1 MVAMMRV
8 LLVEDEKKVASFIKK
23 GLEEQGY
30 AVDLASDGKTGLAM
44 ALDQIHDLL
53 ILDINLPEIDG
64 LTVLGQVRGKKVV
77 TPVLLL
83 TVRATIEDKVI
94 GLDTGADDYLS
105 KPFSF
110 EELLARV
117 RALLRR
123 HSKSK
128 SPVLSLADLSLDP
141 ASRQVFRGGNRIE
154 LTSKEFA
161 ILEYFLRNVGRVLTR
176 SMIINHA
183 WDYDYEAETNVV
195 DVYIAYLRKKIDA
208 PYHPKLLHTIR
219 GTGYVLRE
227 E

>member
-1 MVAMMRV
+1 MRV
-8 LLVEDEKKVASFIKK
+8 LLVEDEKKVASFIQK
-23 GLEEQGY
+23 GLEEHGY
-30 AVDLASDGKTGLAM
+30 AVDCAADGKTGLGM
-44 ALDQIHDLL
+44 ALDQVHDLI

-64 LTVLGQVRGKKVV
+64 LSVLQQIRINQVV

-83 TVRATIEDKVI
+83 TIRATIEDKVI

-123 HSKSK
+123 RSDNKI
-128 SPVLSLADLSLDP
+128 PVLKVADLTLDP
-141 ASRQVFRGGNRIE
+141 ASRQVFRDGDRIQ

-161 ILEYFLRNVGRVLTR
+161 VLEYFMRNTGRVLTR
-176 SMIINHA
+176 SMIIDHA
-183 WDYDYEAETNVV
+183 WDYGYDAETNVV
-195 DVYIAYLRKKIDA
+195 DVYVNYLRKKIDA
-208 PYHPKLLHTIR
+208 PYQLKLLHTIR
-219 GTGYVLRE
+219 GTGYVMRE

>member
-1 MVAMMRV
+1 MRV

-30 AVDLASDGKTGLAM
+30 AVDFASDGKTGLSM
-44 ALDQIHDLL
+44 ALDQVHDLV

-64 LTVLGQVRGKKVV
+64 LTVLSQMRGKSVI

-83 TVRATIEDKVI
+83 TIRATIEDKVI

-123 HSKSK
+123 GSESKV
-128 SPVLSLADLSLDP
+128 PVLSVADLSLDP
-141 ASRQVFRGGNRIE
+141 ASRQVFRDGNRIE

-161 ILEYFLRNVGRVLTR
+161 ILEYFMRNAGRVLTR
-176 SMIINHA
+176 SMIIHHA
-183 WDYDYEAETNVV
+183 WDYDYDAETNVV
-195 DVYIAYLRKKIDA
+195 DVYINYLRKKIDA
-208 PYHPKLLHTIR
+208 PYHPKLLYTIR

>member
-23 GLEEQGY
+23 GLEEHGY

-123 HSKSK
+123 HSESK

-219 GTGYVLRE
+219 GTGYVMRE

>member
-1 MVAMMRV
+1 MRV
-8 LLVEDEKKVASFIKK
+8 LLVEDEYKVASFIKK
-23 GLEEQGY
+23 GLEEHGY
-30 AVDLASDGKTGLAM
+30 AVDLSSDGKTGLAM
-44 ALDQIHDLL
+44 ALDQIHDLI
-53 ILDINLPEIDG
+53 ILDINLPEING
-64 LTVLGQVRGKKVV
+64 LEALRQMRAKQVI

-83 TVRATIEDKVI
+83 TIRATIEDKVI

-123 HSKSK
+123 RTEVKT
-128 SPVLSLADLSLDP
+128 PLLTVADLSLDP
-141 ASRQVFRGGNRIE
+141 ASRQVFRGRNRIE

-161 ILEYFLRNVGRVLTR
+161 ILEYFMRNAGRVLTR

-183 WDYDYEAETNVV
+183 WDYDFDAETNVV
-195 DVYIAYLRKKIDA
+195 DVYVNYLRRKIDT
-208 PYHPKLLHTIR
+208 PYHPKLLQTIR
-219 GTGYVLRE
+219 GTGYVMRE

>member
-1 MVAMMRV
+1 MRV

-23 GLEEQGY
+23 GLEEHGY
-30 AVDLASDGKTGLAM
+30 AVDHGADGKSGLLM
-44 ALDQIHDLL
+44 ALDQIHDLV

-64 LTVLGQVRGKKVV
+64 LTVLRQMRAKKVV

-94 GLDTGADDYLS
+94 GLDTGADDYLA

-123 HSKSK
+123 GSDTKA
-128 SPVLSLADLSLDP
+128 PLFQVADLVLDP
-141 ASRQVFRGGNRIE
+141 ASRQVFRGGDRIE

-161 ILEYFLRNVGRVLTR
+161 ILEYFIRNSGRVLTR
-176 SMIINHA
+176 TMIIDHV
-183 WDYDYEAETNVV
+183 WDYDFDADTNVV
-195 DVYIAYLRKKIDA
+195 DVYINYLRKKIDA
-208 PYHPKLLHTIR
+208 PYEPKLLHTVR

>member
-1 MVAMMRV
+1 MRV

-23 GLEEQGY
+23 GLEEHGY

-44 ALDQIHDLL
+44 ALDQIHDLM

-64 LTVLGQVRGKKVV
+64 LTALQQIRVKQVT

-83 TVRATIEDKVI
+83 TIRATIEDKVI

-123 HSKSK
+123 RTEVK
-128 SPVLSLADLSLDP
+128 SPVLTVADLSLDP
-141 ASRQVFRGGNRIE
+141 ASRQVFRKGNRIE
-154 LTSKEFA
+154 LTLKEFA
-161 ILEYFLRNVGRVLTR
+161 ILEYFMRSVGRVLTR
-176 SMIINHA
+176 SMIIDHV
-183 WDYDYEAETNVV
+183 WDYDFDAETNVV
-195 DVYIAYLRKKIDA
+195 DVYVNYLRNKIDA

-219 GTGYVLRE
+219 GTGYVMRE

>member
-1 MVAMMRV
+1 MRV
-8 LLVEDEKKVASFIKK
+8 LLVEDEQKVASFIKK
-23 GLEEQGY
+23 GLEEHGY
-30 AVDLASDGKTGLAM
+30 AVDLGADGSTGLAM
-44 ALDQIHDLL
+44 ALDQIHDLV

-64 LTVLGQVRGKKVV
+64 LAVLRQMRAQKVL

-94 GLDTGADDYLS
+94 GLDTGADDYLA

-123 HSKSK
+123 HSENKA
-128 SPVLSLADLSLDP
+128 PVLTVADLSLDP
-141 ASRQVFRGGNRIE
+141 ASRQVFRGGDRLE

-161 ILEYFLRNVGRVLTR
+161 ILEYFMRNVGRVLTR

-183 WDYDYEAETNVV
+183 WDYDFDADSNVV
-195 DVYIAYLRKKIDA
+195 DVYVNYLRKKIDA
-208 PYHPKLLHTIR
+208 PYHPKLLHTVR

>member
-1 MVAMMRV
+1 MRV

-23 GLEEQGY
+23 GLEEHGY
-30 AVDLASDGKTGLAM
+30 AVDYGSDGKSGLIM
-44 ALDQIHDLL
+44 ALDQIHDLV

-64 LTVLGQVRGKKVV
+64 LTVLRQMRSKKVV

-94 GLDTGADDYLS
+94 GLDTGADDYLA

-123 HSKSK
+123 RSETK
-128 SPVLSLADLSLDP
+128 SPVLKVADLVLDP
-141 ASRQVFRGGNRIE
+141 SSRQVFRGGDRIE

-161 ILEYFLRNVGRVLTR
+161 ILEYFIRNSGRVLTR
-176 SMIINHA
+176 TMIIDHV
-183 WDYDYEAETNVV
+183 WDYDFDADTNVV
-195 DVYIAYLRKKIDA
+195 DVYVNYLRKKIDA
-208 PYHPKLLHTIR
+208 LYQPKLLHTIR

>member
-1 MVAMMRV
+1 MRV

-23 GLEEQGY
+23 GLEEHGY
-30 AVDLASDGKTGLAM
+30 AVDYGADGTSGLVM
-44 ALDQIHDLL
+44 ALDQIHDLV

-64 LTVLGQVRGKKVV
+64 LSVLRQMRAKKVV

-94 GLDTGADDYLS
+94 GLDTGADDYLA

-123 HSKSK
+123 GSETK
-128 SPVLSLADLSLDP
+128 SPVLTVADLVLDP
-141 ASRQVFRGGNRIE
+141 ASRQVFRGGDRIE

-161 ILEYFLRNVGRVLTR
+161 ILEYFIRNSGRVLTR
-176 SMIINHA
+176 TMIIDHV
-183 WDYDYEAETNVV
+183 WDYDFDADTNVV
-195 DVYIAYLRKKIDA
+195 DVYVNYLRKKIDA
-208 PYHPKLLHTIR
+208 PYQPKLLHTIR

>member
-1 MVAMMRV
+1 MAMRV
-8 LLVEDEKKVASFIKK
+8 LLVEDEKKVASFIQK
-23 GLEEQGY
+23 GLVEHGY
-30 AVDLASDGKTGLAM
+30 AVDCAADGKTGLEM
-44 ALDQIHDLL
+44 ALDQVHDLV

-64 LTVLGQVRGKKVV
+64 LGVLQQIRINQVV

-83 TVRATIEDKVI
+83 TIRATIEDKVI

-123 HSKSK
+123 RSDDKT
-128 SPVLSLADLSLDP
+128 PVLKVADLTLDP
-141 ASRQVFRGGNRIE
+141 ASRHVYRDGNRIE

-161 ILEYFLRNVGRVLTR
+161 ILEYFMRNTGRVLSR
-176 SMIINHA
+176 SMIIDHA
-183 WDYDYEAETNVV
+183 WDYGYDAETNVV
-195 DVYIAYLRKKIDA
+195 DVYMNYLRKKIDA
-208 PYHPKLLHTIR
+208 PYQLKLLHTIR

>member
-1 MVAMMRV
+1 MRV

-23 GLEEQGY
+23 GLEEHGY
-30 AVDLASDGKTGLAM
+30 AVDYGSDGKSGLLM
-44 ALDQIHDLL
+44 ALDQIHDLV

-64 LTVLGQVRGKKVV
+64 LKVLREMRAKKVV

-94 GLDTGADDYLS
+94 GLDTGADDYLA

-123 HSKSK
+123 GSDTK
-128 SPVLSLADLSLDP
+128 SPVFAVADLVLDP
-141 ASRQVFRGGNRIE
+141 ASRQVYRRGDRIE

-161 ILEYFLRNVGRVLTR
+161 ILEYFMRNSGRVLTR
-176 SMIINHA
+176 TMIIDHV
-183 WDYDYEAETNVV
+183 WDYDFDADTNVV
-195 DVYIAYLRKKIDA
+195 DVYVNYLRKKIDA
-208 PYHPKLLHTIR
+208 PYEPKLLHTVR
-219 GTGYVLRE
+219 GTGYVMRE

>member
-23 GLEEQGY
+23 GLEEHGY

-64 LTVLGQVRGKKVV
+64 LTVLGQIRGKKVV

-123 HSKSK
+123 HSESK

-154 LTSKEFA
+154 LTSKEFTM
-161 ILEYFLRNVGRVLTR
+161 LEYFLRNVGRVLTR

-219 GTGYVLRE
+219 GTGYVMRE

>member
-1 MVAMMRV
+1 MRV

-23 GLEEQGY
+23 GLEEHGY
-30 AVDLASDGKTGLAM
+30 AVDYGADGTSGLVM
-44 ALDQIHDLL
+44 ALDQIHDLV

-64 LTVLGQVRGKKVV
+64 LSVLRQMRAKKVV

-94 GLDTGADDYLS
+94 GLDTGADDYLA

-123 HSKSK
+123 GSETK
-128 SPVLSLADLSLDP
+128 SPVLTVADLVLDP
-141 ASRQVFRGGNRIE
+141 ASRQVFRGGDRIE

-161 ILEYFLRNVGRVLTR
+161 ILEYFIRNSGRVLTR
-176 SMIINHA
+176 TMIIDHV
-183 WDYDYEAETNVV
+183 WDYDFDADTNVV
-195 DVYIAYLRKKIDA
+195 DVYVNYLRKKIDA
-208 PYHPKLLHTIR
+208 PYQPKLVHTIR